1 MIDAGS
7 MNATT
12 QQPAPKATGGFPPFD
27 QTTFPSQIFWLAV
40 TFVFLFVVMWRVAG
54 PRIAGVITTRR
65 DKINGDIA
73 AAQKN
78 RKDAEGA
85 SAAYQAALAA
95 ARARAHSL
103 AEENRKR
110 IADEMAKAR
119 DAADA
124 QAHDATVKAEARI
137 QTMRTDAKSA
147 IAQAA
152 RDAAVAI
159 VAQLTGETVSNSDAE
174 AAVKTVSGG

>member
-1 MIDAGS
+1 

-12 QQPAPKATGGFPPFD
+12 VQPAPAKASGGFPPFD

-40 TFVFLFVVMWRVAG
+40 TFVFLFIVMWRVAG
-54 PRIAGVITTRR
+54 PRIASVITTRR
-65 DKINGDIA
+65 DKINGDIR

-78 RKDAEGA
+78 RADAEAA
-85 SAAYQAALAA
+85 SAAYQTALTG
-95 ARARAHSL
+95 ARGRAQSL

-124 QAHDATVKAEARI
+124 QAHEDSVKAEARI
-137 QTMRTDAKSA
+137 QAMRIDAKSA

-159 VAQLTGETVSNSDAE
+159 VAQLTGDTVSDADAE
-174 AAVKTVSGG
+174 AAVKTIGGG